1 MIKCKTYNC
10 PAWMDWRCCVECD
23 RTNCSK
29 RCQNHPDRCRN
40 FHTEE
45 ETPKSGG
52 RVYDHEQILSM
63 AKRGMTNNQIAEVL
77 GCSETT
83 VANALAKA
91 GFYRIKRGDGHDG

>member
-10 PAWMDWRCCVECD
+10 PAWMDWRCCVECE
-23 RTNCSK
+23 RTNCAK

-52 RVYDHEQILSM
+52 RVYDHEQILAM
-63 AKRGMTNNQIAEVL
+63 AKRGMTNNQIAEII
-77 GCSETT
+77 GCHETT
-83 VANALAKA
+83 VASALAKA